1 MATLTNVPPEIPLP
15 TSTSLLSLLTE
26 PSPEIIRLALSRL
39 LLQVDTTWH
48 EVAESLPLLEEI
60 AEDME
65 HIYEDDVKSLASA
78 VASRV
83 YFHLEEPRQA
93 LRLALTSGSYFAP
106 EERVDAYGMKMTE
119 AAIEA
124 YIRLRQESA
133 AATTTAATTATSTE
147 EEGLDQDKLIALVSS
162 RFETCYAQQRYEE
175 ALGVALESRE
185 MDRVKEVL
193 NRATQDQ
200 VVLNV
205 LEYAV
210 INARGVEN
218 KLFRGE
224 ALQCVGTVLEQVL
237 KTETTLGGKRRA
249 TCLYVKTM
257 QLLNDSTKV
266 GKTLELLLQSSE
278 EEALLGL
285 QLCFDLIDSGDRRF
299 VDQVAACLP
308 QSNDN
313 EAQETTA
320 TTATFSQAHRILTSG
335 FTSELHLSFLYKHSQ
350 SDPLIMSNLKKSLEE
365 RSSGLGGRNSILH
378 NAAVCAHGY
387 LNLGTTG
394 DGFLRDNL
402 EWMKKAANW

>member
-1 MATLTNVPPEIPLP
+1 MATLNRQEIPVP
-15 TSTSLLSLLTE
+15 TSSSLLSLLTE
-26 PSPEIIRLALSRL
+26 PSPQIIRLSLSRL

-60 AEDME
+60 AEGTDTS
-65 HIYEDDVKSLASA
+65 HDDEVRALASA

-93 LRLALTSGSYFAP
+93 LRLALESGPYFNP
-106 EERVDAYGMKMTE
+106 GEKKDAYGAKMIE
-119 AAIEA
+119 AAIDA
-124 YIRLRQESA
+124 YIRLRRGEES
-133 AATTTAATTATSTE
+133 E
-147 EEGLDQDKLIALVSS
+147 ELDNVKLELLVSA
-162 RFETCYAQQRYEE
+162 RFEECYAEKRYEE

-185 MDRVKEVL
+185 LERVKEVL
-193 NRATQDQ
+193 GRAEDH
-200 VVLNV
+200 VLNV

-210 INARGVEN
+210 LNARGVEN
-218 KLFRGE
+218 KAFRGE
-224 ALQCVGTVLEQVL
+224 ALQCVGDVLEGVL
-237 KTETTLGGKRRA
+237 KTESAVGGRRRA
-249 TCLYVKTM
+249 YCLYVKTM

-266 GKTLELLLQSSE
+266 GNTIEQLLQTE

-285 QLCFDLIDSGDRRF
+285 QLCFDLIDSGDRQF
-299 VDQVAACLP
+299 VDQVASCIAK
-308 QSNDN
+308 SNDD
-313 EAQETTA
+313 ETT
-320 TTATFSQAHRILTSG
+320 TLSQAHRILTSG

-365 RSSGLGGRNSILH
+365 RSAGLSGRNSILH

-402 EWMKKAANW
+402 EWMKKAANWYV